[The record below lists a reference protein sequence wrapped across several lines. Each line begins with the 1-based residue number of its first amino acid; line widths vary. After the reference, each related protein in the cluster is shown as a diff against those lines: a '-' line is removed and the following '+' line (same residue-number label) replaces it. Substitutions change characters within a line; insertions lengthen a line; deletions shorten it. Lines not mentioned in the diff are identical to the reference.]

1 MSFFRIIGNII
12 WFICYGIWSFLVW
25 GFIGVLLCITLI
37 GIPFGVQC
45 FKIGTFTLFPFGR
58 EIVHANFGTGSLIL
72 NILWILVFGWGLAVA
87 NLVAGILWCVTIVGI
102 PFGLQCFK
110 MAKISLIPFG
120 AEITDIPNK

>member
-1 MSFFRIIGNII
+1 MGFFRVLGNIV
-12 WFICYGIWSFLVW
+12 WFICYGVWSFLAW
-25 GFIGVLLCITLI
+25 GFIGILLCITLI

-45 FKIGTFTLFPFGR
+45 IKIGTFTLFPFGR

-72 NILWILVFGWGLAVA
+72 NILWIIIFGWGLAVA
-87 NLVAGILWCVTIVGI
+87 NLLAGVLWCITIVGI

-120 AEITDIPNK
+120 AEIRDIND